1 MTMTRPARPEPGQWR
16 DFRELAA
23 LQDARLPVIA
33 DAAARAPFYRARLGD
48 AVPRTR
54 QALRDTGLTT
64 KRDLR
69 EAYPFG
75 FLAVPRERLATYHE
89 SSGTTGVPT
98 ASYYTEDDW
107 ADLTHRYA
115 RKRVGI
121 GAADVFLVRTPYA
134 LMITG
139 HLAQA
144 TARRAGATVVPGDN
158 RSLAMP
164 YARVVRLLHDLG
176 VTLSWSLPTEPLLW
190 AAAARWAGHQPGRD
204 FPALRALFVGGEPL
218 TAARRARIAEIW
230 AVPVVEEYGSTETGS
245 LAGECPYERLH
256 LWADR
261 AIFEVH
267 DPRTGTVSPEGRG
280 QLVVTPLYREAMPL
294 LRYDIEDDV
303 EVRYEDCPCEWH
315 LPTVRVSGRAGVGYP
330 VGRAT
335 ITQSGLEELV
345 FGLPLRYEVM
355 FWRARVR
362 PDGLRVEVEVPD
374 RHRSAACGELRAAIR
389 AGFGVDAEVV
399 GLVPG
404 TLVPYQVL
412 TAQPDVV
419 KPRSLFGPEENWD
432 NALLYH

>member
-1 MTMTRPARPEPGQWR
+1 MIYEPEAETLDRERLQSLQTDRLRSLLAYLTERVPLYRERLAGVDPGGIASLDDLASLPFTRK
-16 DFRELAA
+16 D
-23 LQDARLPVIA
+23 
-33 DAAARAPFYRARLGD
+33 
-48 AVPRTR
+48 
-54 QALRDTGLTT
+54 
-64 KRDLR
+64 DLR

-230 AVPVVEEYGSTETGS
+230 AVPVVEEYGSTV
-245 LAGECPYERLH
+245 PLH
-256 LWADR
+256 PGFVAT
-261 AIFEVH
+261 V
-267 DPRTGTVSPEGRG
+267 DPLGN
-280 QLVVTPLYREAMPL
+280 LVVT
-294 LRYDIEDDV
+294 
-303 EVRYEDCPCEWH
+303 
-315 LPTVRVSGRAGVGYP
+315 
-330 VGRAT
+330 
-335 ITQSGLEELV
+335 
-345 FGLPLRYEVM
+345 
-355 FWRARVR
+355 
-362 PDGLRVEVEVPD
+362 
-374 RHRSAACGELRAAIR
+374 RS
-389 AGFGVDAEVV
+389 
-399 GLVPG
+399 
-404 TLVPYQVL
+404 
-412 TAQPDVV
+412 
-419 KPRSLFGPEENWD
+419 
-432 NALLYH
+432 